1 MMVSPAA
8 VLELDHIAVSFGG
21 IHAISDLTF
30 AVGDGEL
37 VSLIGPNGAG
47 KTTAFNAI
55 SGFIRPSSGRIVYR
69 DRPINGLK
77 PHQVAALGL
86 VRTFQ
91 RTSLFE
97 RESVFQNVL
106 TGLHLQGKRKSW
118 EYLLALPRVV
128 SEEGALRARA
138 NEILDFVGLSSRA
151 SDVAG
156 TLPYGEQRLLGVGI
170 ALAARPKLLMLDE
183 PVSGMNP
190 TETARF
196 MAMLRNIR
204 RDGLSVL
211 LVEHD
216 MRMVMSVSDRVIA
229 LNYGSV
235 IAEGS
240 PAEIQTHPEV
250 IQIYLGHGAKHA

>member
-1 MMVSPAA
+1 MLSPTT
-8 VLELDHIAVSFGG
+8 VLQVDRIAVSFGG
-21 IHAISDLTF
+21 IRAISDLTF
-30 AVGDGEL
+30 TVGNREL

-55 SGFIRPSSGRIVYR
+55 SGFIRPSSGRIVYQGQL
-69 DRPINGLK
+69 INGMK
-77 PHQVAALGL
+77 PCQVATLGL

-97 RESVFQNVL
+97 CESVFQNVL
-106 TGLHLQGKRKSW
+106 IGLHQQGKRRSW
-118 EYLLALPRVV
+118 EYLLALPRVA
-128 SEEGALRARA
+128 SEEAALRDRA
-138 NEILDFVGLSSRA
+138 YEILEFVGLSSRA
-151 SDVAG
+151 ADIAG

-170 ALAARPKLLMLDE
+170 ALAAKPKLLMLDE

-190 TETARF
+190 TETTRF
-196 MAMLRNIR
+196 MAMLQNIR
-204 RDGLSVL
+204 REGLSIL

-229 LNYGSV
+229 LDYGRV
-235 IAEGS
+235 IAEGN

>member
-1 MMVSPAA
+1 MTPAA
-8 VLELDHIAVSFGG
+8 VLELEHIAVSFGG

-30 AVGDGEL
+30 AVGEGEL

-55 SGFIRPSSGRIVYR
+55 SGFIHPSRGKIIYR
-69 DRPINGLK
+69 GRPINGLK

-86 VRTFQ
+86 LRTFQ

-118 EYLLALPRVV
+118 EYLLALPRVAA
-128 SEEGALRARA
+128 EEAALRTKAY
-138 NEILDFVGLSSRA
+138 EILDFVGLSSRA
-151 SDVAG
+151 SDLAG

-229 LNYGSV
+229 LNYGNV

-240 PAEIQTHPEV
+240 PAEIQAHPEV
-250 IQIYLGHGAKHA
+250 IQIYLGHGARHA

>member
-1 MMVSPAA
+1 MMRSPAVA
-8 VLELDHIAVSFGG
+8 LEVEHIAVSFGG
-21 IHAISDLTF
+21 IRAISDLTF
-30 AVGDGEL
+30 AVGDREL

-55 SGFIRPSSGRIVYR
+55 SGFIRPSGGRIVYQGQL
-69 DRPINGLK
+69 INGMK
-77 PHQVAALGL
+77 PYQVATLGL

-106 TGLHLQGKRKSW
+106 IGLHHQGKRKSW
-118 EYLLALPRVV
+118 EYLLALPRVGR
-128 SEEGALRARA
+128 EEAALRDRA
-138 NEILDFVGLSSRA
+138 HEILDFVGLSSRA
-151 SDVAG
+151 SDIAG

-190 TETARF
+190 TETAKF
-196 MAMLRNIR
+196 MVMLQNIR
-204 RDGLSVL
+204 REGLSIL

-229 LNYGSV
+229 LDYGRV
-235 IAEGS
+235 IAEGN
-240 PAEIQTHPEV
+240 PVEIQTHPEV